1 MSVRHQTL
9 LVCLAALLSAA
20 FSFWAAKREDPK
32 ERYPITRVAVSRSGQ
47 WWAVASETGW
57 IGIFDHEHPDTPQRF
72 RMLLSGK
79 VRDLRFTPDE
89 EWLVIQAADLS
100 RHPVKILGTT
110 ELITHEQ
117 DTSEP
122 QRSGS
127 VPAGVDKSEVTSNIV
142 PGPGTGTV
150 LYGNYA
156 GSVEVRD
163 QSGKLL
169 EQYTFR

>member
-1 MSVRHQTL
+1 MSVRHPTL
-9 LVCLAALLSAA
+9 LVCLAALFSAA
-20 FSFWAAKREDPK
+20 FSFWAAKRDDPK
-32 ERYPITRVAVSRSGQ
+32 DLYPITRVAVSRSGQ

-57 IGIFDHEHPDTPQRF
+57 IGVFDHDQPDMPQRF

-79 VRDLRFTPDE
+79 VRDLRFTPDD
-89 EWLVIQAADLS
+89 EWLVIEAGDLS

-110 ELITHEQ
+110 ELITREQ

-122 QRSGS
+122 QRSAA
-127 VPAGVDKSEVTSNIV
+127 VPTGIDKSDITSNIV
-142 PGPGTGTV
+142 PGPGPGTV

-156 GSVEVRD
+156 GSVEIRD
-163 QSGKLL
+163 AVGKLL

>member
-9 LVCLAALLSAA
+9 LVCFAALLSAA

-32 ERYPITRVAVSRSGQ
+32 DRYPITRVATSRSGQ
-47 WWAVASETGW
+47 CWAVASETGW
-57 IGIFDHEHPDTPQRF
+57 IGIFDHDHPDTPQRF

-79 VRDLRFTPDE
+79 VHDLRFTPDE
-89 EWLVIQAADLS
+89 EWLVIEAGDLS

-122 QRSGS
+122 QRSIAL
-127 VPAGVDKSEVTSNIV
+127 PASVDKSDLTSNV
-142 PGPGTGTV
+142 VRGPGSGTV
-150 LYGNYA
+150 LYGNSA
-156 GSVEVRD
+156 GSIQIRD
-163 QSGKLL
+163 ASGKLL